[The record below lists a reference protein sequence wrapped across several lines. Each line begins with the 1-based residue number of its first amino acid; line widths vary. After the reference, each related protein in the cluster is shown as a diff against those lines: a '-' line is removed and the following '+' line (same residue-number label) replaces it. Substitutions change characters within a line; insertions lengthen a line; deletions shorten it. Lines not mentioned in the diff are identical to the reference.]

1 MWAVQYHRHG
11 SPDVLAVDEVH
22 IPKLRSGQILVRT
35 VASGVSRIDAEF
47 RRGRLPHGLHFPK
60 QTGP

>member
-11 SPDVLAVDEVH
+11 SPDVLAVDEVP